1 MADRDWKDLSGS
13 GFSSLFLV
21 FCLLVSGTVYDIK
34 LNAPTMGSIPDPK
47 AGIIKPQAFMVGRIN
62 GQYVAEG
69 ISAGF
74 LVFVGGLGLVLLHR
88 ADEGSASNRN
98 NRFLLI
104 FAGFLSIIIGFNLL
118 TAFVRI
124 KIPGYLLSSV

>member
-1 MADRDWKDLSGS
+1 
-13 GFSSLFLV
+13 
-21 FCLLVSGTVYDIK
+21 
-34 LNAPTMGSIPDPK
+34 
-47 AGIIKPQAFMVGRIN
+47 MVGRIN

-69 ISAGF
+69 TSAGF
-74 LVFVGGLGLVLLHR
+74 LVFLGGLGLVLLHR

-124 KIPGYLLSSV
+124 KVKFSRSPHDMC